1 MRADWSARPAGRY
14 VNIRKAPGLDPKP
27 RISRKRLDAWLK
39 SDVLRPILA
48 APRMSVCH
56 FCRSCSRLAVVF
68 PRPGTERPFARL
80 RTTGAVT
87 RRKQRAGRRGRPLP
101 KLGCGG
107 AISSGLFETP
117 E

>member
-80 RTTGAVT
+80 KDDWRRDTAQPTSRQT
-87 RRKQRAGRRGRPLP
+87 REAATKTWMRGSNQ
-101 KLGCGG
+101 LG
-107 AISSGLFETP
+107 SVRDP
-117 E
+117 R